1 MSTGLND
8 NEIISEVLNGNQQ
21 AYAVLV
27 NRYQNYVFTLCLR
40 IVKGREDAEEVAQ
53 DVFIKAYKYLAD
65 FRGAAK
71 FTTWLYTI
79 VNNTC
84 ISFLRKKKLD
94 IHSLDNEKVFE
105 VADSQDSG
113 MRANLVEQKSRI
125 SMVNEAIGLLNP
137 ADAEIITLFYKAEQS
152 LEETAQVLGIE
163 VNAAK
168 VRLHRARTRLK
179 EKMETHFIEE
189 VRNLYFLKIGQNKN
203 INKKGKIT
211 YIFRK

>member
-21 AYAVLV
+21 AYALLV

-94 IHSLDNEKVFE
+94 IHSLNNEKVFE

-189 VRNLYFLKIGQNKN
+189 VRNLN
-203 INKKGKIT
+203 
-211 YIFRK
+211 

>member
-105 VADSQDSG
+105 VADNQDSG

-189 VRNLYFLKIGQNKN
+189 VRNLN
-203 INKKGKIT
+203 
-211 YIFRK
+211 